1 MLGGGA
7 NYGVSSARLEAG
19 GVGKRGKGSWGGWL
33 AELMPFAYP
42 IILGSLETLVQ
53 MCMKAAS
60 SMVFLSFE
68 GQSQLCHATFWV
80 SALLLVLL
88 TLLVIVWLRK
98 GLSHLEASRLLPVE
112 YGTVTSTSILGGLI
126 LYQEHRYVSRLHIC
140 FMMVGILLILL
151 GCGLVGRRKTIKKR
165 FDPGY
170 RFNHEALPHIRA
182 QMAARI
188 SFDLFQLQSIQ
199 SAEGRERRSRAAS
212 ASGSAALEL
221 PSLGGGGGCGGGG
234 GGLDERMPKGQAR
247 SALCADVSSTSAGEP
262 FGERTR
268 GTRAAAGRG
277 ARSGR
282 GGRPPGEVTIQMQ
295 LAGPDSESATES
307 GLPCCTSPG
316 SSSRA
321 CYTAPAADQRV

>member
-221 PSLGGGGGCGGGG
+221 PSLGGGGGGGGG
-234 GGLDERMPKGQAR
+234 GGRTGGARGRRDGGDPVVPGQHAR
-247 SALCADVSSTSAGEP
+247 AYPAGAVAGAL
-262 FGERTR
+262 RR
-268 GTRAAAGRG
+268 GGPGGAGRQPARVLPYG
-277 ARSGR
+277 HGRSGR
-282 GGRPPGEVTIQMQ
+282 ARGVVDADDARGRAQDGPG
-295 LAGPDSESATES
+295 
-307 GLPCCTSPG
+307 
-316 SSSRA
+316 R
-321 CYTAPAADQRV
+321 